1 MKYIEETVIPMVKQI
16 RKSAS
21 KEAFKAMTDA
31 ALKKFKEDD
40 ENEFATYFKAFYL
53 SDRWCGWYVE
63 FMPIRNVGF
72 TNNAME
78 SANAKIKKLVSGIL
92 TSPSLLSLMQL
103 FKYNLNNYI
112 LIFLTSLTD
121 QHVRQNVVLFAN
133 FR

>member
-1 MKYIEETVIPMVKQI
+1 MVKQI

-40 ENEFATYFKAFYL
+40 ENEFATYFKACYL
-53 SDRWCGWYVE
+53 SDRWCGWYVG